1 MTEHQAEITGNEGAL
16 KAFLEGGAIWE
27 SMKGALEKVE
37 AGKVVSEKIEAIKT
51 AEKVLEGAEKA
62 FRAADRE
69 NLE

>member
-1 MTEHQAEITGNEGAL
+1 M
-16 KAFLEGGAIWE
+16 KAFLEGDALWE